1 MNWHNDIYDT
11 FLSEKVRT
19 VAYLPDAGHAALID
33 KCLQDDNIHAV
44 PLATEMEGIGIACG
58 SWLGGDRAAVLMQS
72 SGVGNCVNALAL
84 PAVCRFPLLM
94 LVTMRGEYG
103 EGQPWQM
110 PMGQAVRP
118 VLEAMGVL
126 CFDVTRPEEV
136 QPAIENALTLAYRTN
151 SRAAVLLTQK
161 LIGAKKFTA

>member
-1 MNWHNDIYDT
+1 
-11 FLSEKVRT
+11 V
-19 VAYLPDAGHAALID
+19 
-33 KCLQDDNIHAV
+33 
-44 PLATEMEGIGIACG
+44 
-58 SWLGGDRAAVLMQS
+58 
-72 SGVGNCVNALAL
+72 
-84 PAVCRFPLLM
+84 
-94 LVTMRGEYG
+94 YG

-136 QPAIENALTLAYRTN
+136 QPAVENALTLAYRTN
-151 SRAAVLLTQK
+151 SRTAILLTQQ

>member
-1 MNWHNDIYDT
+1 MNWHNDIYTT
-11 FLSEKVRT
+11 FLAEKVRT
-19 VAYLPDAGHAALID
+19 VAYLPDAGHAQLID
-33 KCLQDDNIHAV
+33 QCVQDDNIHAV

-58 SWLGGDRAAVLMQS
+58 AWLGGARSAVLMQS

-84 PAVCRFPLLM
+84 PAVCRFPLLL

-136 QPAIENALTLAYRTN
+136 QPAVENALTLAYRTN
-151 SRAAVLLTQK
+151 SRTAILLTQQ

>member
-1 MNWHNDIYDT
+1 MNGHNDIYTT
-11 FLSEKVRT
+11 FLAEKVRT
-19 VAYLPDAGHAALID
+19 VAYLPDAGHARLID
-33 KCLQDDNIHAV
+33 QCVQDDNIHAV

-58 SWLGGDRAAVLMQS
+58 AWLGGDRSAVLMQS

-84 PAVCRFPLLM
+84 PAVCRFPLLL

-110 PMGQAVRP
+110 PMGKAVRP

-136 QPAIENALTLAYRTN
+136 QPAVENALTLAYRTN
-151 SRAAVLLTQK
+151 SRTAILLTQQ